1 MCAGESSLSISTF
14 VETKV
19 VPHIATVMN
28 ATRWYSK
35 LLRDERSKALLMKEK
50 FMVACFTFEAYLPID
65 AGLVNRKPM
74 QRYTLLYIYT
84 NFRLFFPSASQY

>member
-1 MCAGESSLSISTF
+1 MQKRRVKMCAGESSLSISTF

-35 LLRDERSKALLMKEK
+35 LLRDEQSKALLMKEK
-50 FMVACFTFEAYLPID
+50 FMVTFFTFDMLCY
-65 AGLVNRKPM
+65 
-74 QRYTLLYIYT
+74 
-84 NFRLFFPSASQY
+84 